1 MAARAQQDARRRGAC
16 LLLLVFFFVFFVIIV
31 DEVAIFP
38 GLDFVFLVVLFVR
51 VIGDEVQVDGMR
63 LRDLE
68 FVFVDIDFGGTFRA
82 TDHGATLRTVVCKVG
97 VRAPRPPL
105 CSVLYTAAHEV
116 NSRPWEHCFER
127 HRIMGRRTLRMASSR
142 EYPERPVVGIGGVI
156 IDQGRTLLI
165 RRGSE
170 PLLGEWSIP
179 GGTLELGESLE
190 EGVARE
196 LGEETGIEVRGLEL
210 IEVFD
215 QVYLDDESTNLGMK
229 RRPRFHFVI
238 ADYLC
243 ERLSGEPRA
252 GSDVTDVA
260 FAREDEL
267 ARFHLTETATRVVKK
282 ALAMDRARR
291 AAK

>member
-1 MAARAQQDARRRGAC
+1 
-16 LLLLVFFFVFFVIIV
+16 
-31 DEVAIFP
+31 
-38 GLDFVFLVVLFVR
+38 
-51 VIGDEVQVDGMR
+51 
-63 LRDLE
+63 
-68 FVFVDIDFGGTFRA
+68 
-82 TDHGATLRTVVCKVG
+82 
-97 VRAPRPPL
+97 
-105 CSVLYTAAHEV
+105 
-116 NSRPWEHCFER
+116 
-127 HRIMGRRTLRMASSR
+127 MASSR

-196 LGEETGIEVRGLEL
+196 LREETGIEVRVLEL

-215 QVYLDDESTNLGMK
+215 RVYLGDGSTNAAPK
-229 RRPRFHFVI
+229 PRPRFHFVI

-243 ERLSGEPRA
+243 ERISGEPKA

-260 FAREDEL
+260 FASEEEL
-267 ARFHLTETATRVVKK
+267 SRFHLTETATRVVKK
-282 ALAMDRARR
+282 AFAMERARR
-291 AAK
+291 APR